1 MKSQKIKTYQ
11 MLTRVDDFAS
21 SRAGLFPKHT
31 AAGDLAA
38 AIGPPVAQLSGFLD
52 AEQSSGSAIRIRSN
66 ARAAARAAL
75 KTQLESIDRTA
86 RALNIED
93 FWMPHKGADQ
103 ALINAGHHFAAA
115 AVPLKEQ
122 FIFQGRPP
130 DFIED
135 LKAAVAEL
143 EAAIS
148 SQVDA
153 KASRKAAIQE
163 FDKTLP

>member
-1 MKSQKIKTYQ
+1 
-11 MLTRVDDFAS
+11 
-21 SRAGLFPKHT
+21 
-31 AAGDLAA
+31 
-38 AIGPPVAQLSGFLD
+38 
-52 AEQSSGSAIRIRSN
+52 
-66 ARAAARAAL
+66 
-75 KTQLESIDRTA
+75 
-86 RALNIED
+86 
-93 FWMPHKGADQ
+93 MPLKGADQ

-163 FDKTLP
+163 FDKTLEEALNLLKRLDALVANTMTENPTVMAAWNLARHVERVPVRSAKSAPEPETVPKAPSVPEVPSAGSAAGPAAASAAG